1 MHASLAAASDP
12 RIAPEEAGS
21 DAIGVLAATVDEELV
36 RLAGDHALLAGTP
49 IEGRVEE
56 LRDLVRDLSRVGPP
70 GLVLRVHGDYHL
82 GQVLWADS
90 GDWVVIDF
98 EGEPGRS
105 LAERRSRTF
114 ALRDVAGMLR
124 SFAYAAEASSHLGGV
139 PAPDGWEVS
148 CRTAFIDG
156 LASDG
161 RPPASSFRRAGPRAP
176 ARASRAAEAPL
187 RASVRAR
194 QSTGLGGHPGRRSR
208 THAGGLMTGLG
219 EIDLHL
225 AGEGRHERLYERL
238 GAHCLDDGGVR
249 FAVWAPNAR
258 AVSAVGDWNYWSE
271 GADQLRPLGSS
282 GIWEGVAANAVEGHR
297 YKLAVVGA
305 DGITRL
311 KADPYA
317 AFAEVPPENASIVY
331 RSRFSWSDEEWLAR
345 RRATDPLTGPFSV
358 YEVHAGSW
366 RQGLSWQGL
375 AAELVP
381 YVAELG
387 FTHVELMP
395 VMQHPYAPSWGYQVS
410 GYFAPQST
418 FGTPDDFR
426 ALVDAFHR
434 AGIGVLLDWVPAH
447 FPRDEWALA
456 RFDGTALY
464 EHDDPRRGAHP
475 DWGTLI
481 FNLSRNEVRNF
492 LLANALYWVREFH
505 ADGLRV
511 DAVASM
517 LYLDYSREAG
527 EWVPNE
533 QGGREN
539 LEAVAFL
546 RELNEVLHAREPG
559 VAVIAEESTAWPG
572 VSRPT
577 SMGGLGFTFKWN
589 MGWMNDTLSYVE
601 HEPVH
606 RRFHHDEL
614 TFSLVYAWDENFVL
628 PLSHDEVVHG
638 KRSLLSK
645 LPGDR
650 WQQLAT
656 LRALY
661 GLMWAHPGKQLLF
674 MGGELAE
681 WGEWSEGRSLDW
693 PLLDDPD
700 HAGVRAVVRDL
711 NATYR
716 AQPALWEIDFRPE
729 GFAWLVGD
737 ARDEN
742 VIAFARFPADR

>member
-1 MHASLAAASDP
+1 MSSL
-12 RIAPEEAGS
+12 
-21 DAIGVLAATVDEELV
+21 
-36 RLAGDHALLAGTP
+36 GDL
-49 IEGRVEE
+49 
-56 LRDLVRDLSRVGPP
+56 DL
-70 GLVLRVHGDYHL
+70 Y
-82 GQVLWADS
+82 
-90 GDWVVIDF
+90 
-98 EGEPGRS
+98 
-105 LAERRSRTF
+105 
-114 ALRDVAGMLR
+114 
-124 SFAYAAEASSHLGGV
+124 
-139 PAPDGWEVS
+139 
-148 CRTAFIDG
+148 
-156 LASDG
+156 
-161 RPPASSFRRAGPRAP
+161 
-176 ARASRAAEAPL
+176 
-187 RASVRAR
+187 
-194 QSTGLGGHPGRRSR
+194 
-208 THAGGLMTGLG
+208 
-219 EIDLHL
+219 L

-238 GAHCLDDGGVR
+238 GAHCADEGGVR
-249 FAVWAPNAR
+249 FAVWAPNAGN
-258 AVSAVGDWNYWSE
+258 VSVVGDWNFWSQ
-271 GADQLRPLGSS
+271 GADPLRPLGSS
-282 GIWEGVAANAVEGHR
+282 GIWEGIAANATEGQR
-297 YKLAVVGA
+297 YKLSVVGA
-305 DGITRL
+305 DGVTRL
-311 KADPYA
+311 KADPFA
-317 AFAEVPPENASIVY
+317 AFAEVPPENASIIY
-331 RSRFSWSDEEWLAR
+331 RSRYAWSDDDWLAR
-345 RRATDPLTGPFSV
+345 RRTTDPLNHPFSV

-366 RQGLSWQGL
+366 QQGLSWRNL
-375 AAELVP
+375 ATELVP
-381 YVAELG
+381 YVAGLG

-418 FGTPDDFR
+418 LGSPDDFR
-426 ALVDAFHR
+426 ALVDAFHA

-464 EHDDPRRGAHP
+464 EHDDPKRGSHP

-481 FNLSRNEVRNF
+481 FNLGRNEVRNF
-492 LLANALYWVREFH
+492 LLANALYWVKEFH

-517 LYLDYSREAG
+517 LYLDYSREPG
-527 EWVPNE
+527 DWVPNE

-559 VAVIAEESTAWPG
+559 VAVIAEESTDWPG

-589 MGWMNDTLSYVE
+589 MGWMNDTLSYVQ
-601 HEPVH
+601 HDSIH

-661 GLMWAHPGKQLLF
+661 GLMWSHPGKQSLF
-674 MGGELAE
+674 MGGELGE
-681 WGEWSEGRSLDW
+681 WEEWSEGRSLHW
-693 PLLDDPD
+693 SLLDDPD
-700 HAGVRAVVRDL
+700 HAGIQAVVRDL
-711 NATYR
+711 NTIYR
-716 AQPALWEIDFRPE
+716 AQPALWEVDFTPE
-729 GFAWLVGD
+729 GFALLTGD

-742 VIAFARFPADR
+742 VIAFARFASDGRPLVSVVNLSPVVREGWQLPLPRGGRWVEALNTDSRFYAGSDVGNGLGIEAEAAPLHGQPFSAFLTLPPLAAVWLVPALT

>member
-1 MHASLAAASDP
+1 MS
-12 RIAPEEAGS
+12 
-21 DAIGVLAATVDEELV
+21 
-36 RLAGDHALLAGTP
+36 
-49 IEGRVEE
+49 
-56 LRDLVRDLSRVGPP
+56 
-70 GLVLRVHGDYHL
+70 
-82 GQVLWADS
+82 
-90 GDWVVIDF
+90 
-98 EGEPGRS
+98 
-105 LAERRSRTF
+105 
-114 ALRDVAGMLR
+114 
-124 SFAYAAEASSHLGGV
+124 
-139 PAPDGWEVS
+139 
-148 CRTAFIDG
+148 
-156 LASDG
+156 
-161 RPPASSFRRAGPRAP
+161 
-176 ARASRAAEAPL
+176 
-187 RASVRAR
+187 
-194 QSTGLGGHPGRRSR
+194 
-208 THAGGLMTGLG
+208 GLG
-219 EIDLHL
+219 EIDLYL

-238 GAHCLDDGGVR
+238 GAHCLDEGGVR

-258 AVSAVGDWNYWSE
+258 AVSVIGDWNYWSE
-271 GADQLRPLGSS
+271 GADPLRPLGTS
-282 GIWEGVAANAVEGHR
+282 GIWEGVAANASEGQR
-297 YKLAVVGA
+297 YKLSVAGA

-317 AFAEVPPENASIVY
+317 AYAEVPPENASIVY
-331 RSRFSWSDEEWLAR
+331 RSRFAWSDDDWLAR
-345 RRATDPLTGPFSV
+345 RRAADPITQPISV

-366 RQGLSWQGL
+366 RQGLSWRDL
-375 AAELVP
+375 ADQLVP
-381 YVAELG
+381 YVADLG

-418 FGTPDDFR
+418 FGAPDDFR
-426 ALVDAFHR
+426 ALVDAFHA

-481 FNLSRNEVRNF
+481 FNLSRHEVRNF
-492 LLANALYWVREFH
+492 LLANAMYWVREFH

-527 EWVPNE
+527 DWMPNE

-601 HEPVH
+601 HDAVH

-661 GLMWAHPGKQLLF
+661 GLMWAHPGKQLPF

-711 NATYR
+711 NATYQAR
-716 AQPALWEIDFRPE
+716 PALWEVDFRPE
-729 GFAWLVGD
+729 GFTWLVGD

-742 VIAFARFPADR
+742 VIAFARFAADGAPLVCVVNFSPVVREDWRLPLPVGGSWFEVLNTDSRFYAGSDVGNGLGVTAEASPLHGQPFSGLVTLPPLATVWLVPAP

>member
-1 MHASLAAASDP
+1 MS
-12 RIAPEEAGS
+12 
-21 DAIGVLAATVDEELV
+21 
-36 RLAGDHALLAGTP
+36 
-49 IEGRVEE
+49 
-56 LRDLVRDLSRVGPP
+56 
-70 GLVLRVHGDYHL
+70 
-82 GQVLWADS
+82 
-90 GDWVVIDF
+90 
-98 EGEPGRS
+98 
-105 LAERRSRTF
+105 
-114 ALRDVAGMLR
+114 
-124 SFAYAAEASSHLGGV
+124 
-139 PAPDGWEVS
+139 
-148 CRTAFIDG
+148 
-156 LASDG
+156 
-161 RPPASSFRRAGPRAP
+161 
-176 ARASRAAEAPL
+176 
-187 RASVRAR
+187 
-194 QSTGLGGHPGRRSR
+194 
-208 THAGGLMTGLG
+208 GLG
-219 EIDLHL
+219 EVDLYL

-238 GAHCLDDGGVR
+238 GAHLLDDGGVR

-258 AVSAVGDWNYWSE
+258 SVSVVGDWNFWSE
-271 GADQLRPLGSS
+271 GADPLLPLGSS
-282 GIWEGVAANAVEGHR
+282 GIWEGVAANATEGQR
-297 YKLAVVGA
+297 YKLAVAGA
-305 DGITRL
+305 DGVTRL

-317 AFAEVPPENASIVY
+317 AFAEVPPANASIVY
-331 RSRFSWSDEEWLAR
+331 RSRFAWSDGPWLAK
-345 RRATDPLTGPFSV
+345 RRAADPLAQPFSV

-366 RQGLSWQGL
+366 RQGLSWQAL
-375 AAELVP
+375 AGELVP

-418 FGTPDDFR
+418 FGPPDDLR
-426 ALVDAFHR
+426 GLVDAFH
-434 AGIGVLLDWVPAH
+434 AADIGVLLDWVPAH

-464 EHDDPRRGAHP
+464 EHDDPRRGSHP

-481 FNLSRNEVRNF
+481 FNLSRHEVRNF
-492 LLANALYWVREFH
+492 LLANALYWVKEFH

-517 LYLDYSREAG
+517 LYLDYSRDPG
-527 EWVPNE
+527 QWVPNE
-533 QGGREN
+533 RGGREN

-559 VAVIAEESTAWPG
+559 VAVIAEESTDWPG

-589 MGWMNDTLSYVE
+589 MGWMNDTLAYVE

-614 TFSLVYAWDENFVL
+614 TFSLVYAWDENFIL

-661 GLMWAHPGKQLLF
+661 GLMWSHPGKQSLF
-674 MGGELAE
+674 MGAELGEWE
-681 WGEWSEGRSLDW
+681 EWSEGRSLDW
-693 PLLDDPD
+693 ALLDDPD
-700 HAGVRAVVRDL
+700 HAGVRALVRDL
-711 NATYR
+711 NAIYR
-716 AQPALWEIDFRPE
+716 SRPALWEIDFRPE
-729 GFAWLVGD
+729 GFAWLTGD

-742 VIAFARFPADR
+742 VIAFARFAADGSPLVAAVNFSPVVREGWQLPLPVGGTWVEVLNTDSRFYAGSDVGNGLGLEAAAGPLHGQPHSAVVTLPPLATIWLVPAE

>member
-1 MHASLAAASDP
+1 MS
-12 RIAPEEAGS
+12 
-21 DAIGVLAATVDEELV
+21 
-36 RLAGDHALLAGTP
+36 
-49 IEGRVEE
+49 
-56 LRDLVRDLSRVGPP
+56 
-70 GLVLRVHGDYHL
+70 
-82 GQVLWADS
+82 
-90 GDWVVIDF
+90 
-98 EGEPGRS
+98 
-105 LAERRSRTF
+105 
-114 ALRDVAGMLR
+114 
-124 SFAYAAEASSHLGGV
+124 
-139 PAPDGWEVS
+139 
-148 CRTAFIDG
+148 
-156 LASDG
+156 
-161 RPPASSFRRAGPRAP
+161 
-176 ARASRAAEAPL
+176 
-187 RASVRAR
+187 
-194 QSTGLGGHPGRRSR
+194 
-208 THAGGLMTGLG
+208 GLG
-219 EIDLHL
+219 EVDLYL

-238 GAHCLDDGGVR
+238 GAHCVDGGGVR
-249 FAVWAPNAR
+249 FAVWAPNAT
-258 AVSAVGDWNYWSE
+258 AVSVVGDWNFWSE
-271 GADQLRPLGSS
+271 GADALRPVESS
-282 GIWEGVAANAVEGHR
+282 GIWEGVAENATEGQR
-297 YKLAVVGA
+297 YKLAVTGA
-305 DGITRL
+305 DGITRM

-317 AFAEVPPENASIVY
+317 AYAEVPPENASIVY
-331 RSRFSWSDEEWLAR
+331 RSRYAWSDEAWLEQ
-345 RRATDPLTGPFSV
+345 RRAADPLTQPVSV

-366 RQGLSWQGL
+366 RQGLSWREL

-381 YVAELG
+381 YVVELG

-395 VMQHPYAPSWGYQVS
+395 IMQHPYAPSWGYQVS

-426 ALVDAFHR
+426 ALVDAFHAAGDRR
-434 AGIGVLLDWVPAH
+434 AARLGAGALPPRRVGARAIRRHRALRARRSPPRSGSRLGHADLQPLAPRGAELPAGERPLLGARVPRRRPARRRRCLDAL
-447 FPRDEWALA
+447 PRLLA
-456 RFDGTALY
+456 R
-464 EHDDPRRGAHP
+464 
-475 DWGTLI
+475 
-481 FNLSRNEVRNF
+481 S
-492 LLANALYWVREFH
+492 
-505 ADGLRV
+505 
-511 DAVASM
+511 
-517 LYLDYSREAG
+517 G
-527 EWVPNE
+527 EWVSNE

-589 MGWMNDTLSYVE
+589 MGWMNDTLTYVE

-606 RRFHHDEL
+606 RQFHHDEL

-700 HAGVRAVVRDL
+700 HAGVSTVIRDL

-716 AQPALWEIDFRPE
+716 AQPALWQIDFRPE

-742 VIAFARFPADR
+742 VIAFARFGTDGAPLVCVVNFSPIVREGWRLPLPAGGRWREAINTDSRFYAGSDVGNGLGITAEASPLHGQPFSAR